1 MKTWKTI
8 NLFLTKR
15 EFKEWNGWINS
26 YVKLS
31 DSPPLKQL
39 PLNIRSSNPLKCGE
53 TQKAEASP
61 PQVLRLSPEDLRLDN
76 KVSVTAPGDVQVL
89 ISEHF
94 QWKFITYPSYCTFHT
109 FFFTESEKSKWLRS
123 KKKQLSEVGDLALY
137 HLMSVCT
144 VPTLWETRGQL
155 IMLPVVLWSPGQR
168 EGSGDWIMY
177 NEGGVYSE
185 RLNTGPQHCLLQ
197 TL

>member
-1 MKTWKTI
+1 MERHKEL
-8 NLFLTKR
+8 NLPST
-15 EFKEWNGWINS
+15 G
-26 YVKLS
+26 
-31 DSPPLKQL
+31 PPSL
-39 PLNIRSSNPLKCGE
+39 
-53 TQKAEASP
+53 AW
-61 PQVLRLSPEDLRLDN
+61 RLDTGRLDN

-94 QWKFITYPSYCTFHT
+94 WWKFITLPSYCTFHT

-168 EGSGDWIMY
+168 EASGDWIMY

-185 RLNTGPQHCLLQ
+185 RLNTGPQHCLLH
-197 TL
+197 TLYQPGAGLESLERWQEIVTVKEESYFNRISAWHYWATLD